1 MDQDFP
7 GKVTHCR
14 YLNFFYLDRKAERGG
29 GRHNNEQIC
38 QRQRKNPRQ
47 KWKNRKM
54 CWGARQRIDIQLLR
68 LRFEAI
74 VYVFVSKGNLV
85 LYILFGKF
93 WFDDDFFFSKSGRQR
108 GALPVP
114 AAFTKEFFFFSWQN
128 GTLSFFGSVFFFFV
142 FFFLSFFSYQGLSSA
157 LVFPQSKIFFKNI
170 ELSCVNFVNCVI

>member
-7 GKVTHCR
+7 GNVTHCR
-14 YLNFFYLDRKAERGG
+14 YLNFFFLSRAERGG

-38 QRQRKNPRQ
+38 QRQRKNLRQ

-74 VYVFVSKGNLV
+74 VYVFESKGNLV

-93 WFDDDFFFSKSGRQR
+93 WFDDDFFFSKSGRVELCQYQPLSR
-108 GALPVP
+108 RN
-114 AAFTKEFFFFSWQN
+114 FFLFLTEWY
-128 GTLSFFGSVFFFFV
+128 SFFLWVCFFFV
-142 FFFLSFFSYQGLSSA
+142 FFFCLFFLTKDF
-157 LVFPQSKIFFKNI
+157 LP
-170 ELSCVNFVNCVI
+170 L

>member
-128 GTLSFFGSVFFFFV
+128 GTLSFFGSFFFFF

>member
-128 GTLSFFGSVFFFFV
+128 GTLSFFGSVFFFF

>member
-7 GKVTHCR
+7 GNVTHCR
-14 YLNFFYLDRKAERGG
+14 YLNFFFLSRAERGG

-38 QRQRKNPRQ
+38 QRQRKNLRQ

-74 VYVFVSKGNLV
+74 VYVFESKGNLV

-114 AAFTKEFFFFSWQN
+114 AAFTKEFFSFPDRMVLF
-128 GTLSFFGSVFFFFV
+128 LSLGLFFFC
-142 FFFLSFFSYQGLSSA
+142 FFFLSFFSYPGLSSA
-157 LVFPQSKIFFKNI
+157 LVFPRSKIFFKNI
-170 ELSCVNFVNCVI
+170 ELSFVNFVNCVI

>member
-108 GALPVP
+108 GALPDQPLSRRNFFSFPDRMVL
-114 AAFTKEFFFFSWQN
+114 FLSLGLFFFIF
-128 GTLSFFGSVFFFFV
+128 